1 MLWFFYSLWNR
12 CPLPRFAK
20 FITDVVAKRKLP
32 NSAGVTKPRW
42 AAERFLRFTLL
53 LFSCIIGLSSKQI
66 LKEQSWRSSLTWWES
81 CEYPFFCTRFLNN
94 CNYTA
99 NILCGA
105 FIHKHKNENY
115 TARHK
120 HNHEVLQS
128 WSRISIM
135 TMKNIILDIKVRS
148 NHHSRLNSGCNRSV
162 WPRGQSSHGVA
173 RER

>member
-1 MLWFFYSLWNR
+1 MLWFILLSMKSVSPPQVCEIHHWCCRQKKVAQLSRSDQAKVRNR
-12 CPLPRFAK
+12 KIF
-20 FITDVVAKRKLP
+20 
-32 NSAGVTKPRW
+32 
-42 AAERFLRFTLL
+42 ERTMSFWFTLL
-53 LFSCIIGLSSKQI
+53 LFSFVSKSCIIGLSSKQI

-135 TMKNIILDIKVRS
+135 TMKNIIHDINQNQNAFQPSFKIKF
-148 NHHSRLNSGCNRSV
+148 RL
-162 WPRGQSSHGVA
+162 
-173 RER
+173 